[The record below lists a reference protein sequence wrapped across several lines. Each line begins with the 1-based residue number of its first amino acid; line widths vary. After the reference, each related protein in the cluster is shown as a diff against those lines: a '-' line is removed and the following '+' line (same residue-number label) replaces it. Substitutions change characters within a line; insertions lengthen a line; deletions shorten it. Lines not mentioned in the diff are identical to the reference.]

1 MKRILTVLLLVSLA
15 ASAAVAQ
22 APTVPGIKGKS
33 IEINFWTHDDANRNP
48 MEKELIA
55 EFMAAN
61 PGVTVNYSSYPSG
74 KIFEKLTT
82 AFAANQGPSIF
93 NVAIGN
99 AVSFLDN
106 GRVAPV
112 DYKAIGLRN
121 AAALEG
127 LYLPGML
134 SAVKRDKDIYG
145 LPLELTNM
153 CLYVNKKMFR
163 EAGLDPDKDYPRTWE
178 DVMALSEKIVQRDGQ
193 IITRRGFDFRTDA
206 YPNTFIP
213 MVEQLGGE
221 YVSKDGK
228 TAIIG
233 DEAWIKALQFMKDFG
248 PTGKNLGAPTYTAAR
263 TAFDKNKGE
272 VAMSFSGLYQEARM
286 KNTNPDFY
294 NSKDWMVVPFPQWKD
309 AKKRV
314 TANYSGHY
322 YMVNVQSDKL
332 VQKASWVLLN
342 YMLGH
347 GERYLEKVAVVQPTK
362 KLTQSATY
370 RAMPYSDV
378 FTKDFDA
385 AKIVYIGPA
394 SSRLSSLLKAAIE
407 SVEVGGE
414 DPRVALEKLRKAAQA
429 ALDDVE

>member
-1 MKRILTVLLLVSLA
+1 
-15 ASAAVAQ
+15 
-22 APTVPGIKGKS
+22 
-33 IEINFWTHDDANRNP
+33 
-48 MEKELIA
+48 
-55 EFMAAN
+55 
-61 PGVTVNYSSYPSG
+61 
-74 KIFEKLTT
+74 
-82 AFAANQGPSIF
+82 
-93 NVAIGN
+93 
-99 AVSFLDN
+99 
-106 GRVAPV
+106 
-112 DYKAIGLRN
+112 
-121 AAALEG
+121 
-127 LYLPGML
+127 
-134 SAVKRDKDIYG
+134 
-145 LPLELTNM
+145 
-153 CLYVNKKMFR
+153 
-163 EAGLDPDKDYPRTWE
+163 
-178 DVMALSEKIVQRDGQ
+178 
-193 IITRRGFDFRTDA
+193 
-206 YPNTFIP
+206 
-213 MVEQLGGE
+213 
-221 YVSKDGK
+221 
-228 TAIIG
+228 
-233 DEAWIKALQFMKDFG
+233 
-248 PTGKNLGAPTYTAAR
+248 
-263 TAFDKNKGE
+263 
-272 VAMSFSGLYQEARM
+272 M